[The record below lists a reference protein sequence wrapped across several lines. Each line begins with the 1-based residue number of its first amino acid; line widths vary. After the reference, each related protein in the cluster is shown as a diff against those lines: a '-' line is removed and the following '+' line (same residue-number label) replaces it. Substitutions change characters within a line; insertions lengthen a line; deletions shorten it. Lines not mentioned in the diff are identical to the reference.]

1 LQANHAASGAQWETL
16 QNSAPENPFLTAE
29 YARARECLGD
39 SPLLLQQGNEV
50 CLAFL
55 RRGRITAGLEITS
68 LPFAPS
74 SDFVSGLV
82 EFCRDQ
88 RIYETALNTFGSRE
102 LSIPKLPREIER
114 RARTEFLIDLTVP
127 ASKWKI
133 GETHRRHIRRA
144 EKNSVSIR
152 RVRTGGLAD
161 HLSMCG
167 HSLSRRKE
175 RGEVV
180 PNVADNPEFSNVM
193 LNGAGELFQVVRVD
207 VVLSSLLVLRAR
219 TGAYYHSAG
228 TNQEGM
234 EIGASHFLVHSV
246 ARTLQDE
253 GIETFNLGGAAL
265 ESPGLR
271 AFKSRF
277 GTVPVETEAVQA
289 VLCGN
294 VHRKFVET
302 CHALREIGSKARLTR
317 GG

>member
-1 LQANHAASGAQWETL
+1 LQANQAASAAQWELL
-16 QNSAPENPFLTAE
+16 QESAPENPFLTAE
-29 YARARECLGD
+29 YALARQRLGD
-39 SPLLLQQGNEV
+39 TPVMLEQGTEV

-55 RRGRITAGLEITS
+55 RRGRITSGLEITS

-74 SDFVSGLV
+74 CAFLSGLV
-82 EFCRDQ
+82 DFCRDQ
-88 RIYETALNTFGSRE
+88 RIYETALNTFGSRA
-102 LSIPKLPREIER
+102 LSIPRLPREIER

-127 ASKWKI
+127 ASQWKI

-144 EKNSVSIR
+144 EKSTVSVR
-152 RVRTGGLAD
+152 RVRTEGLED

-180 PNVADNPEFSNVM
+180 PSVADNPEFSNAM
-193 LNGAGELFQVVRVD
+193 LNGAGELFQVVRED
-207 VVLSSLLVLRAR
+207 AVLSSLLVLRAR

-228 TNQEGM
+228 TSREGM

-246 ARTLQDE
+246 ARTLQVE
-253 GIETFNLGGAAL
+253 GVEIFNLGGAAI

-289 VLCGN
+289 VLCGL
-294 VHRKFVET
+294 VHRRFVEA
-302 CHALREIGSKARLTR
+302 CHALKKIGF
-317 GG
+317 G